1 MSDGKNINHNKNR
14 FLLITDKVAQ
24 RELEILHM
32 GNISMWADFN
42 TKMVQGVL
50 FIIFQSEMMGVPVE
64 YDDDV
69 ERRITHPLILTKIVT
84 ERVYLP
90 DGDILE
96 KISVVVPV
104 KNVAKPRL
112 VDKKGT
118 VRGSKRKL
126 MSPRE
131 KLLEKQRSVLGKP
144 KYGPSSKSHWKAGS
158 ARYPAFY
165 KALLYK
171 PSRTKRIKM
180 VRACDV
186 SFSMTNQ

>member
-1 MSDGKNINHNKNR
+1 MLAEKNSNHIKNR
-14 FLLITDKVAQ
+14 FFLVTDKVAQ
-24 RELEILHM
+24 MEIEIHNM
-32 GNISMWADFN
+32 GTKSMWADVN
-42 TKMVQGVL
+42 TNPVQGVL
-50 FIIFQSEMMGVPVE
+50 FRIFRSEMMGVSVE
-64 YDDDV
+64 YDDNV
-69 ERRITHPLILTKIVT
+69 ERRFTHPLLLPMIES
-84 ERVYLP
+84 ERVSLP
-90 DGDILE
+90 DSDFWE

-126 MSPRE
+126 MSPRA

-180 VRACDV
+180 VRSCDV
-186 SFSMTNQ
+186 SLSMTNQ